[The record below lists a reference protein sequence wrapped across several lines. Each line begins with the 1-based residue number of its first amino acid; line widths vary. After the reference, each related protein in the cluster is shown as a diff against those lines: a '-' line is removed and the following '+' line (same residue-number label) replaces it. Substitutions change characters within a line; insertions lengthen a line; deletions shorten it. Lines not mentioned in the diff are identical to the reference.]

1 MTDLVEGKVLLTLIH
16 SPNLDIEGGSGY
28 WEPPVDPERV
38 DLCEDSLE
46 DAVREAMA
54 WRDRNHL
61 GGGNWGR
68 VEATD
73 GMMILHIACNGR
85 VWPSQRHH
93 VYEVVTLDCGDTVM
107 IETRRSIDGGLE
119 PAERKGVVLNLPQ
132 FGSKEDRDD

>member
-1 MTDLVEGKVLLTLIH
+1 MADHKEGKVLLTLMH
-16 SPNLDIEGGSGY
+16 APNLDIGCESGY

-38 DLCEDSLE
+38 DLREDSLE

-61 GGGNWGR
+61 GGGSWGG

-73 GMMILHIACNGR
+73 GTMILHIAYNGR
-85 VWPSQRHH
+85 VWPSLLHR

-107 IETRRSIDGGLE
+107 IETRRSGDGGLE
-119 PAERKGVVLNLPQ
+119 PVARKGVVLNLPQ